1 MEQGTDVDQRR
12 PGCGSLACWRRGL
25 ALLAALV
32 LVGAAAG
39 CSDDEAAEDGG
50 DSDATTS
57 TVSETTTTLSDEEF
71 SAQVDEF
78 NMAIA
83 EAGTDLCA
91 VFEVGNEVPPPAPA
105 SSEQVQIA
113 VEGYFVPLLRTL
125 ADTVADQPDAAAP
138 FRAAADQLA
147 ADAEAAGYP
156 EDFFA
161 ASDGQG
167 PESLTSDE
175 FLAANEVFARLVQER
190 CVPPGAEDPSAT
202 VPEG

>member
-1 MEQGTDVDQRR
+1 MEQRTDVDQRR
-12 PGCGSLACWRRGL
+12 PGRGARWRRGVAL
-25 ALLAALV
+25 AAALV
-32 LVGAAAG
+32 VVGVAAG
-39 CSDDEAAEDGG
+39 CSDDEPADDADA
-50 DSDATTS
+50 DATSS

-78 NMAIA
+78 NTAID

-91 VFEVGNEVPPPAPA
+91 VFEVGNEVPPPAPG
-105 SSEQVQIA
+105 SSEQVRIA
-113 VEGYFVPLLRTL
+113 VDEYFVPLLRTL
-125 ADTVADQPDAAAP
+125 ADTVSDQPDAAEP

-147 ADAEAAGYP
+147 ADAEEAGYP

-167 PESLTSDE
+167 PESLTNDE

-202 VPEG
+202 TAPEG